1 MFYFDLSQREY
12 EIQEM
17 KQKYNEDIAQID
29 REATK
34 FKTLVIYNESNLNE
48 FKHQFMGNLNL

>member
-17 KQKYNEDIAQID
+17 KLKYNEDIAQID

-34 FKTLVIYNESNLNE
+34 FKTLVIYNESNLN
-48 FKHQFMGNLNL
+48 